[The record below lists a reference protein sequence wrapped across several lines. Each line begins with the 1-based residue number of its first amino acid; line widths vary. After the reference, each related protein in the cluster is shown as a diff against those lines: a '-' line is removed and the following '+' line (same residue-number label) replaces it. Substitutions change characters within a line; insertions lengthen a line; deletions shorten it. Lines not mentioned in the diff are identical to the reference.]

1 MRNAVI
7 GLFPGQVLKDKDS
20 AEVETG
26 SEAAT
31 GHRYT
36 ALPLPEGTQ
45 LGAELQE
52 APQLHPAW
60 KRSVSVRTVWLRVG
74 RSDLSLLPEENTEQV
89 TDRKKSNLFISLPAA
104 GIQTGKTSPLT
115 ALPRCGDVHTKKRCL
130 SFSFE

>member
-26 SEAAT
+26 SEAAA
-31 GHRYT
+31 GPRHA

-45 LGAELQE
+45 PGAELQE

-60 KRSVSVRTVWLRVG
+60 KRSVSVHTAWLKVG
-74 RSDLSLLPEENTEQV
+74 RSDLSLPPKEKAEQV
-89 TDRKKSNLFISLPAA
+89 TDRRKKSNCFISLPAG
-104 GIQTGKTSPLT
+104 GIQTGKTSHLSRAVRGRDLT
-115 ALPRCGDVHTKKRCL
+115 LRIDA
-130 SFSFE
+130 